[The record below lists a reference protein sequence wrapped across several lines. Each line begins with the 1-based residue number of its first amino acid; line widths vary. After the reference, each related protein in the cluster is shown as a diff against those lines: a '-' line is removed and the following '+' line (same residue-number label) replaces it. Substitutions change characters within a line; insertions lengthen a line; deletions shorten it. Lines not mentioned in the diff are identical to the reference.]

1 MDCNSDEN
9 GGKGARGPRPNRR
22 IATPEESAQSICERS
37 HHWCCVLPWW
47 GGRPRP
53 RRTPWSGMVN
63 WPKRPTWASAADQ
76 EVRPTL
82 LFFIARLFF
91 IRLDRSRDHVLFT
104 SPIPQI
110 DYLAALAAKGIEL
123 PFRASFLLANRAF
136 HRAAASIGNI
146 SGSS

>member
-1 MDCNSDEN
+1 
-9 GGKGARGPRPNRR
+9 
-22 IATPEESAQSICERS
+22 
-37 HHWCCVLPWW
+37 
-47 GGRPRP
+47 
-53 RRTPWSGMVN
+53 MVN

-104 SPIPQI
+104 SPIPKI

-123 PFRASFLLANRAF
+123 VIRGGFFFADGAL
-136 HRAAASIGNI
+136 HRAAVRMGKALIAGTNAGVSVG
-146 SGSS
+146 GSSVPIKS